1 MFLRSL
7 LPLAV
12 AGAFCAASVLPASA
26 LDRRVKIVN
35 QTGYTIVEFYA
46 SNTGTSDWQ
55 EDILGPDVLPTGSS
69 VMVNIDDGTGYCKYD
84 LLAVFEDGDEV
95 VQSNLNVCEV
105 GTFTYE

>member
-1 MFLRSL
+1 MYLRSL

-12 AGAFCAASVLPASA
+12 AGVFCAASVLPASA

-46 SNTGTSDWQ
+46 SNTGTDDWQ

-69 VMVNIDDGTGYCKYD
+69 VMINIDDGTGYCKYD
-84 LLAVFEDGDEV
+84 LLAIFEDGDEV
-95 VQSNLNVCEV
+95 VQPDVNVCEV
-105 GTFTYE
+105 ATFTYN

>member
-1 MFLRSL
+1 MLTRSL
-7 LPLAV
+7 LSLGV
-12 AGAFCAASVLPASA
+12 AGALCAAMALPAAA

-55 EDILGPDVLPTGSS
+55 EDILGPDVLPSGSS

-95 VQSNLNVCEV
+95 VRSDLNVCEV
-105 GTFTYE
+105 GTFTYN